1 MSSKVSHPVDGFL
14 LIDKPLG
21 VRSTDCVSAVKRALG
36 RGYKV
41 GHAGTLDSTARGLL
55 VVLIGR
61 ATRLCRYVMDL
72 PKTYEGK
79 VVLGVT
85 TLTDDDSGEIL
96 AENAISS
103 VDRETL
109 DRLMPSFLGI
119 RMQCPPSISAIRVDG
134 KRAHSIC
141 RENRVSVR
149 LPARPVFISQI
160 SVGDID
166 DGCRQIPVK
175 VACHKGTYIR
185 SIARDIGEMLGFG
198 AHLKDL
204 LRRSIG
210 PFEHDKGIKIGDSL
224 SFDREDLL
232 SSIVPMESLS
242 DFYATYALSDY
253 AVDRLGKG
261 LEVPVAGLEVISRG
275 SMGGGKSV
283 IALGKGLFSF
293 CRLKTADGRGVLVP
307 ETNLFLGGGEFQ

>member
-14 LIDKPLG
+14 LVDKPLG
-21 VRSTDCVSAVKRALG
+21 LRSTDCVSAIKRALG

-41 GHAGTLDSTARGLL
+41 GHAGTLDSTAMGLL

-85 TLTDDDSGEIL
+85 TLTDDDSGEVL
-96 AENAISS
+96 AENDLFE
-103 VDRETL
+103 VDEEAL

-141 RENRVSVR
+141 RENRISVR

-160 SVGDID
+160 SVEGTDCR
-166 DGCRQIPVK
+166 CRQISIK
-175 VACHKGTYIR
+175 VDCHKGTYIR
-185 SIARDIGEMLGFG
+185 SIARDIGEMLGCG
-198 AHLKDL
+198 AHLKGL

-224 SFDREDLL
+224 SVNREDLL
-232 SSIVPMESLS
+232 SSIIPMESLCG
-242 DFYATYALSDY
+242 FYSTYALSDA
-253 AVDRLGKG
+253 AVDRLRKG
-261 LEVPVAGLEVISRG
+261 LEVPVAGLEVVSRG

-283 IALGKGLFSF
+283 VALGKGLFSF

-307 ETNLFLGGGEFQ
+307 ETNLFLDGGEFQ

>member
-1 MSSKVSHPVDGFL
+1 MSSKASLFADGFL

-21 VRSTDCVSAVKRALG
+21 ARSTDCVSAVKRALG

-72 PKTYEGK
+72 PKVYEGN

-96 AENAISS
+96 SENDPCGINRVM
-103 VDRETL
+103 VD
-109 DRLMPSFLGI
+109 DMIPSFLGV
-119 RMQCPPSISAIRVDG
+119 RMQCPPSISAIRVAG
-134 KRAHSIC
+134 KRAHAIS
-141 RENRVSVR
+141 REKSMPVR

-166 DGCRQIPVK
+166 DKFYSIPIRIS
-175 VACHKGTYIR
+175 CHKGTYIR
-185 SIARDIGEMLGFG
+185 GIARDIGEMMGCG

-204 LRRSIG
+204 IRKSIG
-210 PFEHDKGIKIGDSL
+210 PFEHDKGISPGESL
-224 SFDREDLL
+224 YFDRENLL
-232 SSIVPMESLS
+232 SSVTPMESLC
-242 DFYATYALSDY
+242 DFYATYALSETL
-253 AVDRLGKG
+253 VDRLRNG
-261 LEVPVAGLEVISRG
+261 LYVPVAGLKVLSRG
-275 SMGGGKSV
+275 VMGGDKNV
-283 IALGKGLFSF
+283 IALGKELFSL
-293 CRLKTADGRGVLVP
+293 CRLKIEDGRGFLVP
-307 ETNLFLGGGEFQ
+307 ETNLFLDGGESR